1 MISANEDVNRGFVFS
16 GRFETANQAAQI
28 SYEASQKIHNALKWL
43 IHKQGIPIG
52 DKILIAWGVDGS
64 NQEDMFGSTD
74 VFLGKD
80 EDEGEKEAVA
90 DTQVEFA
97 QRLKK
102 AIYGKEQDLG
112 HNEKIAFFG
121 SGGSYH
127 RTALSFLLSGIR
139 VYTIRTADEDCGE
152 MAFCP

>member
-1 MISANEDVNRGFVFS
+1 
-16 GRFETANQAAQI
+16 
-28 SYEASQKIHNALKWL
+28 
-43 IHKQGIPIG
+43 
-52 DKILIAWGVDGS
+52 
-64 NQEDMFGSTD
+64 MFGSTD

-112 HNEKIAFFG
+112 HNEKIAFLVLEAATTGRLSVSYYQEYGFIQYAQLMKTVERWHFAHSWKYDWYDARKG
-121 SGGSYH
+121 VWKSRIMAPSIFDIAEFAEGVERDVKGGKVKGDGK
-127 RTALSFLLSGIR
+127 RR
-139 VYTIRTADEDCGE
+139 K
-152 MAFCP
+152 